1 MKGKINSKSKSTRV
15 IKTRTNIPAENIM
28 YVLMQCFTMD
38 EAQGIINS
46 INTSMKASYE
56 SNQFTIIKSLI
67 SNTYSIFVTDARYV
81 KLAEATEY
89 ECEPPHTLR
98 HSIADVKLW
107 DGDRIGQTDADFIM
121 QAGLYYKSNK
131 KASLYKLIWD
141 LALTVVLQAKQLSS
155 KVKNEEDGEAT
166 TAGVKQFYEE
176 LNKYGPTDDVV
187 VIEGRLVE

>member
-1 MKGKINSKSKSTRV
+1 MKGRKTNNKTHV

-46 INTSMKASYE
+46 INSSMKASYE
-56 SNQFTIIKSLI
+56 SNQFVIIKSLI

-89 ECEPPHTLR
+89 ECEPPHTLK
-98 HSIADVKLW
+98 HSIAEAKLW
-107 DGDRIGQTDADFIM
+107 DGDRIGDSDADFIM

-166 TAGVKQFYEE
+166 TAGVKSFYEE
-176 LNKYGPTDDVV
+176 LNKYGPDDVV
-187 VIEGRLVE
+187 LIEGAVAE

>member
-1 MKGKINSKSKSTRV
+1 MKGRKTTSIKSTRV

-38 EAQGIINS
+38 EAQGIINA

-56 SNQFTIIKSLI
+56 SNQFTVVKSLI

-81 KLAEATEY
+81 KLAEAAEY
-89 ECEPPHTLR
+89 ECEPPHTLK
-98 HSIADVKLW
+98 HSIAEAKLW
-107 DGDRIGQTDADFIM
+107 DGDRIGDMDADFIM
-121 QAGLYYKSNK
+121 QAGLYYKNNK

-141 LALTVVLQAKQLSS
+141 LALTVVFQAKQLSS

-187 VIEGRLVE
+187 LIEGPVAE

>member
-1 MKGKINSKSKSTRV
+1 MKGKTNSKSKSTRV

-81 KLAEATEY
+81 NLAEATEY
-89 ECEPPHTLR
+89 ECEPPHTLK
-98 HSIADVKLW
+98 HSLAEAKLW
-107 DGDRIGQTDADFIM
+107 DGDRIGETDADFIM

>member
-1 MKGKINSKSKSTRV
+1 MKGRKTTNSKSTHV

-46 INTSMKASYE
+46 VNTSMKASYE
-56 SNQFTIIKSLI
+56 SNQFTVIKSLI

-89 ECEPPHTLR
+89 ECEPPHTLK
-98 HSIADVKLW
+98 HSIAEAKLW
-107 DGDRIGQTDADFIM
+107 DGERIGDSDADFIM
-121 QAGLYYKSNK
+121 QAGLYYKNNK

-141 LALTVVLQAKQLSS
+141 LALTVVFQSKQLSS
-155 KVKNEEDGEAT
+155 KVKNEDEAE
-166 TAGVKQFYEE
+166 VS
-176 LNKYGPTDDVV
+176 
-187 VIEGRLVE
+187 